1 MKKAFK
7 ISAIVLVTLALIVIA
22 VGTFVVNAAPTGVTG
37 TNYQEI
43 MQTSGKYELTENIVD
58 QGDAKIR
65 IGTNVTLDL
74 NGHTITTT
82 SASGLFYMLDSTPGT
97 FTIEDSVGGGA
108 IIVETAD
115 APLFEKAGSTVY
127 ITGGTI
133 VADRISAEG
142 ANPDLHVIITGVDEE
157 DDDSKVGTW
166 TKFDP
171 SKALGTGYTSVTE
184 ASPVNADAVNRV
196 IPMEYTITLRS
207 EIAGA
212 TYGGDNTKPL
222 PYELTYRTG
231 DPDLPLFDAVAT
243 GYTFTGWYDDN
254 ENKITT
260 IATGSLLNLDLTA
273 RFELTDYTIN
283 YNLPA
288 GAVNSATNPETFT
301 VQTPTIT
308 LGEPTLM
315 GATFNGWYADATLTT
330 PITKIDCANTPNNVD
345 VYPSFTFVDYKI
357 NYVLDGATNNGANPG
372 TYTVQNDVAFA
383 DPVKKGYTF
392 IGWFDEDGN
401 KITGIPA
408 GTLASDITVYARFE
422 ITVYSIKYNVPEG
435 AENEGNPD
443 TYTILDN
450 VTFAAPSMEGSTF
463 VAWETADG
471 TVINQLHAGTTGDL
485 VLTAKWTLNNYRI
498 EYILNDTAAFP
509 VTNNPNQHILSYTM
523 EDEIEL
529 KPAVR
534 THYDFVGWYDAQK
547 GGNKVEMIEEGSTGD
562 IKLYA
567 RWTPTKYTITYEGIT
582 DAVMPEGHP
591 TEYNVETAVTF
602 LEPTRVGY
610 AFDGWYCDGTKV
622 TEFAAGSMY
631 GDKTLVATWK
641 VATWSANIIY
651 KYTDEYVAQ
660 NGISAADA
668 IFYTEAVT
676 LTYNTEFTHVVKFA
690 NYNGFVPDQWV
701 VKVTP
706 KAENADGA
714 LKYTPDTIIVYF
726 SPVVVST
733 VYEYEDEDGKI
744 VITYADGTTKTIEIS
759 SIAGISLEGNAL
771 VYELPDGEKVTVASI
786 ATTTDLDEVK
796 ESVDDLN
803 KSLAD
808 LKTALEGKDTELAAD
823 IKANADAI
831 KANADAIKK
840 NVADI
845 LANSGKIAANAEDIK
860 ANADAI
866 AALEAAVAT
875 INEKIGDIESNVDS
889 LSGTDT
895 GLVVGVIII
904 AVVLAG
910 VAGCVVFL
918 FIKQRK
924 A

>member
-43 MQTSGKYELTENIVD
+43 MQTSGEYELTENIVG

-74 NGHTITTT
+74 KGHTITTT

-97 FTIEDSVGGGA
+97 FTIKDSVGGGA

-142 ANPDLHVIITGVDEE
+142 TNPDLHVIITGVGEAGDG
-157 DDDSKVGTW
+157 SNVGTW

-171 SKALGTGYTSVTE
+171 SKALGTGYTSIPE
-184 ASPVNADAVNRV
+184 ASPVDADAVNRV
-196 IPMEYTITLRS
+196 IPMEYTITLGS
-207 EIAGA
+207 AIAGA

-222 PYELTYRTG
+222 PYTLTYRTG
-231 DPDLPLFDAVAT
+231 DPDFTLSDAVAT

-254 ENKITT
+254 GNKITA

-288 GAVNSATNPETFT
+288 GAVNSATNPSTFT

-315 GATFNGWYADATLTT
+315 GATFNGWYADATHTT
-330 PITKIDCANTPNNVD
+330 PITEIDCATTPNNVD
-345 VYPSFTFVDYKI
+345 VYPSFTFVDYNI
-357 NYVLDGATNNGANPG
+357 NYILDPGATNNGANPG
-372 TYTVQNDVAFA
+372 TYTVQDTVTFA

-392 IGWFDEDGN
+392 IGWFDAEEGGN

-408 GTLASDITVYARFE
+408 GTLASDITVYGRFE
-422 ITVYSIKYNVPEG
+422 ITVYDITYNVPEG
-435 AENEGNPD
+435 AQLPEGNPT

-450 VTFAAPSMEGSTF
+450 VTFAAPSMVGSTF
-463 VAWETADG
+463 VAWEGTTADG
-471 TVINQLHAGTTGDL
+471 TVINNNQLLAGTTGDL
-485 VLTAKWTLNNYRI
+485 ELTAKWTLRNYRI

-523 EDEIEL
+523 EDEIVLE
-529 KPAVR
+529 PAVR
-534 THYDFVGWYDAQK
+534 THYDFVGWYDAQE
-547 GGNKVEMIEEGSTGD
+547 GGNKVEMIEEGTTGD

-567 RWTPTKYTITYEGIT
+567 RWTPTDYTITYDLGQDVT
-582 DAVMPEGHP
+582 DAVMPEEYP
-591 TEYNVETAVTF
+591 TTYNVETAVTF
-602 LEPTRVGY
+602 PVPTRVG
-610 AFDGWYCDGTKV
+610 FDFLGWDCDGTIV

-631 GDKTLVATWK
+631 GNKTLVATWR
-641 VATWSANIIY
+641 VAQYNVNVIY
-651 KYTDEYVAQ
+651 KLTDEYVAQ

-668 IFYTEAVT
+668 ILYTEPVT
-676 LTYNTEFTHVVKFA
+676 LIYNTQFTHTVNFA
-690 NYNGFVPDQWV
+690 NSKYNGFVPDQWV
-701 VKVTP
+701 VDMIVP
-706 KAENADGA
+706 LDQG
-714 LKYTPDTIIVYF
+714 DIIVYF

-733 VYEYEDEDGKI
+733 VYEDGEI
-744 VITYADGTTKTIEIS
+744 VITYKDGTTNKIEIS

-771 VYELPDGEKVTVASI
+771 VYTLADGEKVTVASI
-786 ATTTDLDEVK
+786 ATSTDLDAVK

-803 KSLAD
+803 ESLAD
-808 LKTALEGKDTELAAD
+808 LKTALENKDTQLAAN
-823 IKANADAI
+823 IKTNADAI

-840 NVADI
+840 NAADI
-845 LANSGKIAANAEDIK
+845 LANSGKIATNAEDIK

>member
-22 VGTFVVNAAPTGVTG
+22 VGTFVVNAAPTGVTE

-43 MQTSGKYELTENIVD
+43 MQTSGKYELTQDIVG

-74 NGHTITTT
+74 KGHTITTT

-97 FTIEDSVGGGA
+97 FTIKDSVGGGA

-142 ANPDLHVIITGVDEE
+142 TNPDLHVIITGVGEAGDG
-157 DDDSKVGTW
+157 SNVGTW

-171 SKALGTGYTSVTE
+171 SKALGTGYTSIPE
-184 ASPVNADAVNRV
+184 ASPVDADAVNRV

-231 DPDLPLFDAVAT
+231 DPDIPLRDAVAT
-243 GYTFTGWYDDN
+243 GYTFTGWYDDKG
-254 ENKITT
+254 NKITT

-288 GAVNSATNPETFT
+288 GAVNSATNPSTFT

-330 PITKIDCANTPNNVD
+330 LITEIDCANTPNNVD
-345 VYPSFTFVDYKI
+345 VYPSFTYDDYKI

-372 TYTVQNDVAFA
+372 TYTVQDTVTFA

-392 IGWFDEDGN
+392 IGWFDADGN

-422 ITVYSIKYNVPEG
+422 ITVYRINYKNVPED
-435 AENEGNPD
+435 AVPESNPD

-450 VTFAAPSMEGSTF
+450 VTFAAPSMDGSDF
-463 VAWETADG
+463 VAWEGTTADG
-471 TVINQLHAGTTGDL
+471 IVINNNQLRAGTTGDL
-485 VLTAKWTLNNYRI
+485 DLTATWTLRNYRI

-534 THYDFVGWYDAQK
+534 THYDFVGWYDAQED
-547 GGNKVEMIEEGSTGD
+547 GNKVEMIEEGSTGD

-567 RWTPTKYTITYEGIT
+567 RWTPTDYTITYDPGQGVT
-582 DAVMPEGHP
+582 DAVMPDPE
-591 TEYNVETAVTF
+591 TYNVETAVTF
-602 LEPTRVGY
+602 PVPTREG
-610 AFDGWYCDGTKV
+610 FDFLGWNCDGTIV
-622 TEFAAGSMY
+622 TDFAAGSMY
-631 GDKTLVATWK
+631 GDKTLVATWR
-641 VATWSANIIY
+641 VAQYNVNVIY
-651 KYTDEYVAQ
+651 KLTDEYVAQ

-668 IFYTEAVT
+668 ILYTEPVT
-676 LTYNTEFTHVVKFA
+676 LVYNTRFTHTVNFENSK
-690 NYNGFVPDQWV
+690 YNGFVPDQWV
-701 VKVTP
+701 VDMIVPLDQDDKG
-706 KAENADGA
+706 D
-714 LKYTPDTIIVYF
+714 IIVYF

-733 VYEYEDEDGKI
+733 VYDDKDGEI
-744 VITYADGTTKTIEIS
+744 VITYKDGTTNKIEIS
-759 SIAGISLEGNAL
+759 LIEKINLEGNAL
-771 VYELPDGEKVTVASI
+771 VYELSDGEKVTVASI

-808 LKTALEGKDTELAAD
+808 LKTALEGKDTQLAAD
-823 IKANADAI
+823 IKDNADAI
-831 KANADAIKK
+831 KANVDAIKK
-840 NVADI
+840 NAADI
-845 LANSGKIAANAEDIK
+845 LANSGKIATNAEDIK